1 MPDLVT
7 HLSSVLLPGAA
18 LVALLPEGHRL
29 RGTVALCA
37 LGTVLPDL
45 TSRLPGLVLEVIA
58 PVLFRAPAW
67 VGTSL
72 GVFHMPVGMLCVG
85 IWLTAL
91 FVPEHRRRAAAA
103 LATGMTLHLALD
115 LLQDHHGFG
124 YVLFW
129 PFSGHMVEL
138 GCVGSEASV
147 PWAPLWA
154 LLTLLAW
161 AGVLWRQGSTAR

>member
-1 MPDLVT
+1 MPDLIT
-7 HLSSVLLPGAA
+7 HLSSVLLPGAV
-18 LVALLPEGHRL
+18 LVALLPNGHKL

-45 TSRLPGLVLEVIA
+45 TSRLPGLVLELVA
-58 PVLFRAPAW
+58 PVLRTPAW

-91 FVPEHRRRAAAA
+91 FVPQHRKRAAVA
-103 LATGMTLHLALD
+103 LAVGMTTHLGLD
-115 LLQDHHGFG
+115 MLQDHHGFG

-129 PFSGHMVEL
+129 PFSGSTFEL
-138 GCVGSEASV
+138 GCIGSEASV
-147 PWAPLWA
+147 PWAPVWA
-154 LLTLLAW
+154 GLTALAW
-161 AGVLWRQGSTAR
+161 IGVWARRAPVAPS